1 MRISGVRFPTG
12 SGIGWS
18 GGVLMVMVG
27 VQGSGEWRVAI
38 RVSSEKGARGV

>member
-1 MRISGVRFPTG
+1 MGLGFRLVLGLDGR
-12 SGIGWS
+12 
-18 GGVLMVMVG
+18 GGVVMLMVG